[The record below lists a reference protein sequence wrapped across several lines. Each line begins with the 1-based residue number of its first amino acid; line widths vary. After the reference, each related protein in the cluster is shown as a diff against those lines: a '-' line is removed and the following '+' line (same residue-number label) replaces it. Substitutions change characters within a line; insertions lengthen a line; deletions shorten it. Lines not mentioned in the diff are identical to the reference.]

1 MRPLD
6 QKLKYQIDKLVRT
19 AVTGSLGKSFIL
31 TRFVIDRTYE
41 EQSLT
46 WLMGFLSAEND
57 PLHFRPNP
65 HNLVSKVMF
74 LLIKFI

>member
-41 EQSLT
+41 EHSSLLT
-46 WLMGFLSAEND
+46 
-57 PLHFRPNP
+57 
-65 HNLVSKVMF
+65 
-74 LLIKFI
+74 